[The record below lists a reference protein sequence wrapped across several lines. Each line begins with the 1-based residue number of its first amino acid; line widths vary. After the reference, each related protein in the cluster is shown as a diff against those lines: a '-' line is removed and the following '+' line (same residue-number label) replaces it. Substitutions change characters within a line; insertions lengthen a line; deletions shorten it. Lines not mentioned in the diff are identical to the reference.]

1 MTYEE
6 AVESTDI
13 TRAEAIAEV
22 RAHQISLDDFFAEV
36 GDKPHY
42 FGSEVLEWLGY

>member
-6 AVESTDI
+6 AAEATV
-13 TRAEAIAEV
+13 TRSEAIAEV